1 MTNLSNTL
9 CEINNLKKCMNSSL
23 KSISDHFYMYL
34 LDILLDS
41 KDMIWCVTYGTKRD
55 VRDTLRDFFGF
66 KPCLHTGVGYL

>member
-1 MTNLSNTL
+1 
-9 CEINNLKKCMNSSL
+9 MNSSL

-55 VRDTLRDFFGF
+55 VRDTLQDFFGF